1 MSNWKC
7 QEEKKKKI
15 TIINTKYLIQVK
27 IIIIQLSHFK
37 LTNKNHCYNISIL
50 NKHEKL

>member
-7 QEEKKKKI
+7 QEEKKKE
-15 TIINTKYLIQVK
+15 NYNYKYKVSQVK

-37 LTNKNHCYNISIL
+37 LTNKNHCYNMSIL